1 MLGTFEK
8 AGLILDLYTP
18 DRPEWGVKEAARAL
32 GQPPSSVHL
41 LLTSLTG
48 LGLLHRTAAGRYRLG
63 FRLLSLSHILLLN
76 TPWREVAREEME
88 ALERQIG
95 ETLVL
100 DALDGGM
107 LVRVESVAGQRPGSV
122 APSSGERAPV
132 HATASGKLMIAYRD
146 PGYVNH
152 LTQNRPLQRHT
163 SSTITDPDELRSEL
177 QRIRERGLAFNIGE
191 YHAEQFGVSAPVRNH
206 NGEVIAA
213 LTIRIPPDRYES
225 GKLALISAVVQSA
238 ARISGRIGYSPDQLG
253 RTMHWASV
261 AGQDALLPVVT
272 SRAVKGASVQI
283 EPPADQNS

>member
-1 MLGTFEK
+1 MLGTFTK

-18 DRPEWGVKEAARAL
+18 ERPEWGVKEAARAL

-41 LLTSLTG
+41 LLTSLAG

-100 DALDGGM
+100 DALDGGA
-107 LVRVESVAGQRPGSV
+107 LIRVESVAGHRPGSV
-122 APSSGERAPV
+122 APNSGERAPV

-152 LTQNRPLQRHT
+152 LTQDRPLQRLT
-163 SSTITDPDELRSEL
+163 SSTITDPDELRTEL
-177 QRIRERGLAFNIGE
+177 QRVRERGLAFN
-191 YHAEQFGVSAPVRNH
+191 QKFPS
-206 NGEVIAA
+206 
-213 LTIRIPPDRYES
+213 
-225 GKLALISAVVQSA
+225 
-238 ARISGRIGYSPDQLG
+238 
-253 RTMHWASV
+253 
-261 AGQDALLPVVT
+261 
-272 SRAVKGASVQI
+272 
-283 EPPADQNS
+283 